1 MGTKKVEL
9 AGDGKHKGSAYGIF
23 VSGSAVYAAGF
34 SSNGTREIPCYWL
47 GAKRTD
53 LKGSTDDD
61 AEVDSIFVK

>member
-1 MGTKKVEL
+1 M
-9 AGDGKHKGSAYGIF
+9 F
-23 VSGSAVYAAGF
+23 VSGGAVYAAGYY
-34 SSNGTREIPCYWL
+34 SNGTREIPCYWL